1 MSSHLTDQVLLRGC
15 RSVEIDVWNGRDADD
30 DDDQESGEQ
39 HHGIRERLG
48 LHKSSGSEDHG
59 HHKSIKERL
68 GLGHHDRADPDTSD
82 LALTTT
88 TSSTGNSSS
97 HARRTEPRVLHGRH
111 GLWHFANCI

>member
-1 MSSHLTDQVLLRGC
+1 
-15 RSVEIDVWNGRDADD
+15 VEIDVWNGRDDD

-68 GLGHHDRADPDTSD
+68 GLGHHDKSDSNASD

-88 TSSTGNSSS
+88 TSSTEDSSA
-97 HARRTEPRVLHGRH
+97 HGRRTEPRVLHGKHVHDIER
-111 GLWHFANCI
+111 IVSDPR